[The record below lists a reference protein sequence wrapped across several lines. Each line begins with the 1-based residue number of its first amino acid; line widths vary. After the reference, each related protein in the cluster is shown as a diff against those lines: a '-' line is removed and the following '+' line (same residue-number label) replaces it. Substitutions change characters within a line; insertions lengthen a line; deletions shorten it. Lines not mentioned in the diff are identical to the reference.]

1 MGRLHV
7 RTSMRAEVAAFLK
20 ESPMTLADYSV
31 TAFTILNGARIVAYL
46 PQIVCVHRDRAGAS
60 SVSMMTWGMFFSA
73 NMATVFDA
81 LAVIGDRVMAGVFA
95 ANAVACVAIFALIL
109 RKRIAHAWRDSRT
122 DSNIFLFGRSSIP
135 GWLSRLHHRL
145 EDRIAAQH
153 AGDRWSD
160 TVEREINKDW
170 LDYRCG
176 RRH

>member
-1 MGRLHV
+1 
-7 RTSMRAEVAAFLK
+7 VAIIRSSEATFLK
-20 ESPMTLADYSV
+20 DSPMTLADYSV
-31 TAFTILNGARIVAYL
+31 TAFTVLNGARIVAYL
-46 PQIVCVHRDRAGAS
+46 PQIVCVHRDRTGAS

-73 NMATVFDA
+73 NMATVFYA

-122 DSNIFLFGRSSIP
+122 GGNAFASFLFGRSSNTE
-135 GWLSRLHHRL
+135 WLSRLHHRV
-145 EDRIAAQH
+145 EDRIAAPH

-176 RRH
+176 RRY